1 MHANFAITDKSSI
14 PLILTTIALVLPPAL
29 YSTFTVKP
37 GGGRGLGEMVLSYCR
52 VIAAGRITYFVR
64 RLSLFPTQDTFIHL
78 IYNEYKDGLH
88 TIAVANC
95 FLV

>member
-1 MHANFAITDKSSI
+1 
-14 PLILTTIALVLPPAL
+14 
-29 YSTFTVKP
+29 
-37 GGGRGLGEMVLSYCR
+37 MVLSYCR